1 MLNNKVIEEDKGFMY
16 KQFWIEKSLL
26 KHSVRKQIWVFFMNS
41 FNPTIDEKLIGLLIY
56 SLFKNQEGL
65 DAFYIAD
72 YFGLNRFEGEDLDQE
87 VLDFDGPLKNWLR
100 LGGKVNFSWIENNGN
115 LDHLLLGQFNFDKL
129 RIQDPTL
136 HKEIKVIR
144 DKSNKRWSNDW
155 RQIQPKILAA
165 RSLLHMKP
173 SPDSLAL
180 TWQSILGSCARRLQQ
195 CNKQIE
201 STKVRELSFENVAN
215 SLNSRQVIN

>member
-1 MLNNKVIEEDKGFMY
+1 
-16 KQFWIEKSLL
+16 
-26 KHSVRKQIWVFFMNS
+26 MNS
-41 FNPTIDEKLIGLLIY
+41 FNPTLDEKLIGLLTY
-56 SLFKNQEGL
+56 LLFKNQEGL

-72 YFGLNRFEGEDLDQE
+72 YFGLNRFESEGLDQE
-87 VLDFDGPLKNWLR
+87 ALDLDEPLKNWLR

-115 LDHLLLGQFNFDKL
+115 LDYLVLGQFHFDKL
-129 RIQDPTL
+129 RIQNPTL
-136 HKEIKVIR
+136 HKEIKIIR

-201 STKVRELSFENVAN
+201 STKVLELSFENVAN